1 MRLEHARMLFLLIV
15 PLVWM
20 ILIRVFTAHVH
31 CNDSVGMFRA
41 LPLNESSAFSQVRIY
56 RPDQELDGAG
66 PNVPLLREVSELTG
80 GRFNPEPSS
89 IFTPDG

>member
-1 MRLEHARMLFLLIV
+1 MNGVPDDSAPRMDDPDQKLCS
-15 PLVWM
+15 WHTC
-20 ILIRVFTAHVH
+20 TAI
-31 CNDSVGMFRA
+31 DSVGMFRA